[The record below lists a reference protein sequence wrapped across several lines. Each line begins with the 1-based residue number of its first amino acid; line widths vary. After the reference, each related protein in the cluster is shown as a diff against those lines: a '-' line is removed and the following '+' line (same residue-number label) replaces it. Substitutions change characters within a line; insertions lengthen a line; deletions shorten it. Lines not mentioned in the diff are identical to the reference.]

1 MNNTIINIENDMK
14 NDNNNIVTTI
24 LGVIGTVL
32 TTSIY
37 TPQICKSYKEKKV
50 EISWMMLSLELTAD
64 TVWISYYYL
73 NEIYYPILTS
83 TLIFTFASTL
93 GIMKYYFM

>member
-1 MNNTIINIENDMK
+1 MNNTIIDTVNNTEN
-14 NDNNNIVTTI
+14 NNNIVTSV

-50 EISWMMLSLELTAD
+50 EISWIMLSLELTSD
-64 TVWISYYYL
+64 IIWISYYYL

-83 TLIFTFASTL
+83 SLIFTFASTL
-93 GIMKYYFM
+93 GVMKYYFM